1 MLGPFDPGVTMG
13 FSKLIQ
19 WFRNRRLRSKM
30 EQEIRNLVPEVSYD
44 YIYRVDVSE
53 DGTLNLIW
61 ASDAFL
67 ALAGIALHDG
77 IVIREPSDFST
88 FHPEDHLLLQERI
101 QALLKGTARTD
112 EYRVYG
118 REGKIFWLRDSGRP
132 VWDENEKRV
141 TKIYGTVQ
149 DVTPRKESEI
159 VLQDQL
165 SYIKILLDSTED
177 WVIRINQAG
186 RVQYVNSSGKNEIE
200 KQFGIRLDGEMK
212 VSSLVAEEH
221 RDIFNAQLAKA
232 FSGEKVKWHFTK
244 LFPSEANSELEASF
258 APLLREGKIK
268 EVVLFLKDITL
279 RTVWETAL
287 LSSEEKYR
295 RLVEVSPDGI
305 GLHADGNLIYVNEA
319 GLKMLG
325 YDSLQEVE
333 GKPIIDFVHPESR
346 PFVGERVIQAMLKS
360 EPLESME
367 ERFLRKDGSDVSV
380 EVSGVAFE
388 QRGRKFMQVIFRDI
402 TERKK
407 AELELNELRRKILL
421 ANDRLQAI
429 IEGVKDSICAVD
441 MDLRII
447 SCNTAFELMVWK
459 VYGKRLTVG
468 YRITDAALDNEEE
481 KERIIKNWSRALT
494 GEVFRVERKI
504 SGLVKEDVVLEIN
517 YSSIRDESH
526 NMIGATQIIRDVTDR
541 YQYEETLRK
550 SLDEKEVMLKEI
562 HHRVKNN
569 LQVVSSLL
577 SLQTD
582 FADDPKLVTILKECE
597 RRIQAMAMVHKE
609 LYQNDTIAD
618 ADFKEYLN
626 NLMVALVQSF
636 GANRKVEYTI
646 DSEEIRLNL
655 DSAIPLALVFNE
667 LVSNS
672 LKYAFPGNQ
681 VGKIFIELSRSETGF
696 SIVLG
701 DDGVGLPERFDVRNS
716 DGLGLQLV
724 GMLLSKLKA
733 KWELLPV
740 EKGTRYRIQIPL
752 PK

>member
-1 MLGPFDPGVTMG
+1 MAFAE
-13 FSKLIQ
+13 LIQ
-19 WFRNRRLRSKM
+19 WFRNRSRRSKM
-30 EQEIRNLVPEVSYD
+30 EREIRTFLPEVSYD
-44 YIYRVDVSE
+44 YIYRIEVLEGGVLQLS
-53 DGTLNLIW
+53 W
-61 ASDAFL
+61 ASDAFIS
-67 ALAGIALHDG
+67 LAGIDMSDRVA
-77 IVIREPSDFST
+77 IRHASEFSS
-88 FHPEDHLLLQERI
+88 FHPDDHEEIQLRI
-101 QALLKGTARTD
+101 QSLLRGETRTD
-112 EYRVYG
+112 EYRVF
-118 REGKIFWLRDSGRP
+118 GKDGEILWLRDSARP
-132 VWDENEKRV
+132 IWDKKLDRV
-141 TKIYGTVQ
+141 GIIYGSVQ
-149 DVTPRKESEI
+149 NITHLKLNEI
-159 VLQDQL
+159 ALQDQL

-186 RVQYVNSSGKNEIE
+186 LVQYVNSSGKNEIE
-200 KQFGIRLDGEMK
+200 KQFGIRLGLGEK
-212 VSSLVAEEH
+212 ISSLISEEH

-232 FSGEKVKWHFTK
+232 FAGEKVKWHFSK
-244 LFPSEANSELEASF
+244 LFPSKHNSELEGSF
-258 APLLREGKIK
+258 APLVREGRIQ

-287 LSSEEKYR
+287 LTSEEKYR

-305 GLHADGNLIYVNEA
+305 GLHADGKVLYVNET
-319 GLKMLG
+319 GLRMLG
-325 YDSLQEVE
+325 YSGLDEVE
-333 GKPIIDFVHPESR
+333 GRQIIDFVHPDSR
-346 PFVGERVIQAMLKS
+346 PLVGERVIRAMLKS
-360 EPLESME
+360 EPLEPLE
-367 ERFLRKDGSDVSV
+367 EKFLKKDGSEIPV

-388 QRGRKFMQVIFRDI
+388 QRGSKFMQVIFRDI

-407 AELELNELRRKILL
+407 AEQELNELRKKILQ

-468 YRITDAALDNEEE
+468 HRITDVVLDNDEERN
-481 KERIIKNWSRALT
+481 RIVQNWSRALT

-504 SGLVKEDVVLEIN
+504 SGLVNDIVLEVN

-526 NMIGATQIIRDVTDR
+526 NMIGATQIIRDVTAR

-577 SLQTD
+577 NLQTD
-582 FADDPKLVTILKECE
+582 FTDDPKLVAILKECE
-597 RRIQAMAMVHKE
+597 RRIQAMALVHKE

-636 GANRKVEYTI
+636 GANRKVQYVI
-646 DSEEIRLNL
+646 DSDEIKLNL
-655 DSAIPLALVFNE
+655 DTAIPLALVFNE

-672 LKYAFPGNQ
+672 LKYAFPKEGN
-681 VGKIFIELSRSETGF
+681 GNIRIELSKTEKGI
-696 SIVLG
+696 SIRLA
-701 DDGVGLPERFDVRNS
+701 DDGIGLPEKFDVRKS

-724 GMLLSKLKA
+724 GMLLNKLKA
-733 KWELLPV
+733 KWEAARLEP
-740 EKGTRYRIQIPL
+740 GTRYTIEIPL
-752 PK
+752 RK